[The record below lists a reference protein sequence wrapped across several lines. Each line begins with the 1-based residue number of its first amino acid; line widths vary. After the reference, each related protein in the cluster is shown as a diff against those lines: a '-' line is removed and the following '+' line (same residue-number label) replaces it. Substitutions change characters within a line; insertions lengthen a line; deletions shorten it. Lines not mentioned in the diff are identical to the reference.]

1 MSLSPLRKQAKA
13 KIIRVGILGC
23 GAIGSRIAKS
33 IKTQCDDQA
42 VVTALF
48 DINPAK
54 AQHLQKN
61 IPYKNSVKTSYPK
74 LLESCDLVVEA
85 VNAADTYQLVRSAL
99 LAKKDVLVMSVGK
112 FIEGESIFKLAQKQ
126 GVRLLIPSGAIAGI
140 DAIKAA
146 SLQRIDRI
154 ILTTRKPI
162 YGFVDNAYIKEKRV
176 NLSKIKKETI
186 LFDGNVR
193 EAVKCFPQ
201 NINVAATIALA
212 SDAKDKLRIRIVTSP
227 EFKVNSHEIEVA
239 GEFGRLVTKTEN
251 VVCPDNPKT
260 SYLAVLSAV
269 RTLKEYF
276 QGVKIGT

>member
-1 MSLSPLRKQAKA
+1 MSLFPLKTQGKT
-13 KIIRVGILGC
+13 KIRVGILGC

-33 IKTQCDDQA
+33 IKTQCNDHA
-42 VVTALF
+42 VVAALF

-54 AQHLQKN
+54 AQNLQKY
-61 IPYKNSVKTSYPK
+61 IPQKNVVKKSYSE
-74 LLESCDLVVEA
+74 LLASSDLVVEA
-85 VNAADTYQLVRSAL
+85 VNAPDTHQLVLCAL

-112 FIEGESIFKLAQKQ
+112 FIEGESILKLAQKQ
-126 GVRLLIPSGAIAGI
+126 GVRVIIPSGAIAGI

-154 ILTTRKPI
+154 TLTTRKPI
-162 YGFVDNAYIKEKRV
+162 YGFADNAYVQQRRV
-176 NLSKIKKETI
+176 NLSQIKKETV
-186 LFDGNVR
+186 LFNGNVR

-212 SDAKDKLRIRIVTSP
+212 SNAKDKMRIRITTSP
-227 EFKVNSHEIEVA
+227 EFKVNSHEIEVV
-239 GEFGRLVTKTEN
+239 GEFGRLTTKTEN

>member
-1 MSLSPLRKQAKA
+1 MSSSPLKNHGKPVV
-13 KIIRVGILGC
+13 RVGILGC

-33 IKTQCDDQA
+33 IKAQCDGLAA
-42 VVTALF
+42 VAALF

-54 AQHLQKN
+54 SENLQKH
-61 IPYKNSVKTSYPK
+61 IPYKNIVKRSYQA
-74 LLESCDLVVEA
+74 LLASSDLVVEA
-85 VNAADTYQLVRSAL
+85 VNAPDTHQLVRSAI
-99 LAKKDVLVMSVGK
+99 AAQKDVLVMSVGK

-126 GVRLLIPSGAIAGI
+126 GVRVLIPSGAIAGI

-146 SLQRIDRI
+146 SLQRIDQI
-154 ILTTRKPI
+154 TLTTRKPI
-162 YGFVDNAYIKEKRV
+162 YGFADNAYIQERRI
-176 NLSKIKKETI
+176 NLSQIKKETI

-212 SDAKDKLRIRIVTSP
+212 SNAKDKLRIRIATSP
-227 EFKVNSHEIEVA
+227 KFKVNSHEIEVV

>member
-1 MSLSPLRKQAKA
+1 MSLSPLKNQGKS
-13 KIIRVGILGC
+13 KIRVGILGC

-33 IKTQCDDQA
+33 IKTQCTDHA
-42 VVTALF
+42 VVSALF

-54 AQHLQKN
+54 AQNLQKH
-61 IPYKNSVKTSYPK
+61 IPQKNVVKKSYQE
-74 LLESCDLVVEA
+74 LLSSSDLVVEA
-85 VNAADTYQLVRSAL
+85 VNAPDTHQLVRQAL

-112 FIEGESIFKLAQKQ
+112 FLEGESILKLAQKQ
-126 GVRLLIPSGAIAGI
+126 GVKVLIPSGAIAGI

-146 SLQRIDRI
+146 SLQRIDSI
-154 ILTTRKPI
+154 TLTTRKPI
-162 YGFVDNAYIKEKRV
+162 YGFADNAYVQQRKI
-176 NLSKIKKETI
+176 NLSQIKKETI

-212 SDAKDKLRIRIVTSP
+212 SNAKDKLRIRIATSS
-227 EFKVNSHEIEVA
+227 EFKVNSHEIEVI
-239 GEFGRLVTKTEN
+239 GEFGRMVTKTEN

>member
-1 MSLSPLRKQAKA
+1 MSLFPLKA
-13 KIIRVGILGC
+13 QSKSKIRVGILGC

-33 IKTQCDDQA
+33 IKTQCSDHA
-42 VVTALF
+42 VVSALF

-54 AQHLQKN
+54 ALSLQKY
-61 IPYKNSVKTSYPK
+61 IPQKNVVKKSYQE
-74 LLESCDLVVEA
+74 LLAGSDLVIEA
-85 VNAADTYQLVRSAL
+85 VNAPDTHQLVRSAI

-126 GVRLLIPSGAIAGI
+126 GIRVLIPSGAIAGI

-146 SLQRIDRI
+146 SLQRIDHVT
-154 ILTTRKPI
+154 LTTRKPI
-162 YGFVDNAYIKEKRV
+162 YGFADNAYVQERRI
-176 NLSKIKKETI
+176 NLSQIKRETV

-212 SDAKDKLRIRIVTSP
+212 SNAKDKMRIRIATSP
-227 EFKVNSHEIEVA
+227 EFKVNSHEIEVR

>member
-1 MSLSPLRKQAKA
+1 MSLFPLKA
-13 KIIRVGILGC
+13 QSKSKIRVGILGC

-33 IKTQCDDQA
+33 IKTQCSDHA
-42 VVTALF
+42 VVSALF

-54 AQHLQKN
+54 AINLQKY
-61 IPYKNSVKTSYPK
+61 IPQKNVVKKSYQELLTS
-74 LLESCDLVVEA
+74 SDLVVEA
-85 VNAADTYQLVRSAL
+85 VNAPDTHQLVRSAI

-112 FIEGESIFKLAQKQ
+112 FIEGESILKLAQKQ
-126 GVRLLIPSGAIAGI
+126 GVRVLIPSGAIAGI

-146 SLQRIDRI
+146 SLQRIDHVT
-154 ILTTRKPI
+154 LTTRKPI
-162 YGFVDNAYIKEKRV
+162 YGFADNTYVQERRI
-176 NLSKIKKETI
+176 NLSQIKKETI

-212 SDAKDKLRIRIVTSP
+212 SNAKDKMRIRIATSP
-227 EFKVNSHEIEVA
+227 EYKVNSHEIEVR

>member
-1 MSLSPLRKQAKA
+1 MSLFPLKTQGNS
-13 KIIRVGILGC
+13 KIRIGILGC

-33 IKTQCDDQA
+33 IKTHCKDHA
-42 VVTALF
+42 TVSALF

-54 AQHLQKN
+54 AQNLQKY
-61 IPYKNSVKTSYPK
+61 IPQKNVVKKSYQE
-74 LLESCDLVVEA
+74 LLANSDLVVEA
-85 VNAADTYQLVRSAL
+85 VNAPDTHQLVRQAL

-112 FIEGESIFKLAQKQ
+112 FIEGESILKLAQKQ
-126 GVRLLIPSGAIAGI
+126 GVRVLIPSGAIAGI

-146 SLQRIDRI
+146 SLQRIDGI
-154 ILTTRKPI
+154 TLTTRKPI
-162 YGFVDNAYIKEKRV
+162 YGFADNAYVQERRI
-176 NLSKIKKETI
+176 NLSQIKKETI

-212 SDAKDKLRIRIVTSP
+212 SNAKDKLRIRIATSS
-227 EFKVNSHEIEVA
+227 EFKVNSHEIEVV

>member
-1 MSLSPLRKQAKA
+1 MSLFKLKA
-13 KIIRVGILGC
+13 QGKSKIKVGILGC

-33 IKTQCDDQA
+33 IKVQCNDHA
-42 VVTALF
+42 VVSALF

-54 AQHLQKN
+54 SLNLQKY
-61 IPYKNSVKTSYPK
+61 IPQKNVVKRSYQE
-74 LLESCDLVVEA
+74 LLACSDLVIEA
-85 VNAADTYQLVRSAL
+85 VNAPDTHQLVRRAL

-112 FIEGESIFKLAQKQ
+112 FIEGESIFKLALKQ
-126 GVRLLIPSGAIAGI
+126 GVRVLIPSGAIAGI

-146 SLQRIDRI
+146 SLQRIDSVT
-154 ILTTRKPI
+154 LTTRKPI
-162 YGFVDNAYIKEKRV
+162 YGFADNTYVQERRI
-176 NLSKIKKETI
+176 NLSQIKKETV
-186 LFDGNVR
+186 LFEGNVR

-212 SDAKDKLRIRIVTSP
+212 SNAKDKLRIRITTSP
-227 EFKVNSHEIEVA
+227 QFRVNSHEIEVK
-239 GEFGRLVTKTEN
+239 GDFGRLVTKTEN

>member
-1 MSLSPLRKQAKA
+1 MSLFPLKA
-13 KIIRVGILGC
+13 QGRSKIRVGILGC

-33 IKTQCDDQA
+33 IKTQCSDHA
-42 VVTALF
+42 VVSALF

-54 AQHLQKN
+54 AQKLQKH
-61 IPYKNSVKTSYPK
+61 IPQKNVVKRSYQE
-74 LLESCDLVVEA
+74 LLVSSDLVVEA
-85 VNAADTYQLVRSAL
+85 VNAPDTHQLVRQAL

-112 FIEGESIFKLAQKQ
+112 FIEGASILKLAQKQ
-126 GVRLLIPSGAIAGI
+126 GVRVLIPSGAIAGV

-146 SLQRIDRI
+146 SLQRIDQI
-154 ILTTRKPI
+154 TLTTRKPV
-162 YGFVDNAYIKEKRV
+162 YGFADNAYVQERRI
-176 NLSKIKKETI
+176 NLSQIKKETI

-212 SDAKDKLRIRIVTSP
+212 SNAKDKLRIRIATSP
-227 EFKVNSHEIEVA
+227 EFKVNSHEIEVV
-239 GEFGRLVTKTEN
+239 GEFGRMVTKTEN

-260 SYLAVLSAV
+260 SYLAVLSAI

>member
-1 MSLSPLRKQAKA
+1 MSPSSSKTKT
-13 KIIRVGILGC
+13 KSKVRVGILGC

-33 IKTQCDDQA
+33 IKTQCQEHA

-54 AQHLQKN
+54 ALNLQKF
-61 IPYKNSVKTSYPK
+61 ITQKNVVKKSYAD
-74 LLESCDLVVEA
+74 LLSSSDLIVEA
-85 VNAADTYQLVRSAL
+85 VNAPDTHQLVRQAL
-99 LAKKDVLVMSVGK
+99 LAKKDVLIMSVGK
-112 FIEGESIFKLAQKQ
+112 FIGGASILKLAQQQ
-126 GVRLLIPSGAIAGI
+126 GVKVIIPSGAIAGI

-154 ILTTRKPI
+154 TLTSRKPI
-162 YGFVDNAYIKEKRV
+162 YGFTDNAFVQERKI
-176 NLSKIKKETI
+176 NLSQIKKETI

-193 EAVKCFPQ
+193 EAVKSFPQ

-212 SDAKDKLRIRIVTSP
+212 SNAMDKLRIRIATSP
-227 EFKVNSHEIEVA
+227 EFKVNSHEIEVE
-239 GEFGRLVTKTEN
+239 GEFGRLVTRTEN

-260 SYLAVLSAV
+260 SYLAVLSAI